1 MAQVRL
7 VAADGTPVSAVLPTS
22 SSGSTGFPLSYSGGQ
37 LVQVSSADLSKLQW
51 IAPTVPARMVP
62 VIKPVSGLVRID
74 ANDSNGSIGPSKDLP
89 QKYVIIQNPIV
100 QPPQQHQVT
109 GSRWL
114 VGHCGG

>member
-7 VAADGTPVSAVLPTS
+7 VAADGTPVSAVPLTS

-74 ANDSNGSIGPSKDLP
+74 ANDSNGSMGQSKDSLP

-100 QPPQQHQVT
+100 QPPQQHQVKNN
-109 GSRWL
+109 
-114 VGHCGG
+114 

>member
-22 SSGSTGFPLSYSGGQ
+22 SSGSTGFPLTYSGGQ

-51 IAPTVPARMVP
+51 IAPTIPARMVP

-74 ANDSNGSIGPSKDLP
+74 ANDSNGSMGHSKDSLP

-100 QPPQQHQVT
+100 QPSQQHQVKNK
-109 GSRWL
+109 
-114 VGHCGG
+114 

>member
-7 VAADGTPVSAVLPTS
+7 VAADGMPVSAVLPTS
-22 SSGSTGFPLSYSGGQ
+22 SSGSTGFPLTYSGGQ

-74 ANDSNGSIGPSKDLP
+74 ANDSNGSLSQTKDGLP

-100 QPPQQHQVT
+100 QSPQHQVKNN
-109 GSRWL
+109 
-114 VGHCGG
+114 